1 LFSGSIEL
9 GCLPLRGAEPGKNNF
24 SAAEETMKKLLIVGL
39 LTLLTLPIGFAASA
53 GTISGN
59 IKGPDGAPFRAA
71 FVRVQNAKTKMTM
84 MVLSDAQG
92 KYWTDKLDAGTYDVW
107 ATSVG
112 YKGDPVRRSNVALE
126 DGKGLTIDFTMQKSM
141 VEWSDLTKY
150 QAGTLLPEA
159 TGKGVLIQQC
169 FNCHAFGK
177 IGAVGRHDQAGWK
190 GAIEVMRQ
198 LGVARIKPEV
208 EDQVSQ
214 YLAVAFG
221 SDSATPSSPTQLPD
235 YQKVK
240 QERDYFSDAALNIVY
255 VDYELTGDPKD
266 RPGTAKQDK
275 DGNLWM
281 EMSGGLS
288 RLNSA
293 TGEVKTW
300 RLFNL
305 TSNFIHEILP
315 TPDGS
320 VWLTL
325 EAQGGLA
332 RFDTKTE
339 KFEVFIDQQANDKFN
354 LTKPLQKDPN
364 DPFPNLP
371 NPAGPQGGDARSHT
385 AAMDLEGNIWVSGRP
400 LKKLDPRTGKYTY
413 FSAEAPDTYGI
424 AVDHAGNVWFAQF
437 NARDH
442 QDIGVVDVKTNK
454 VTKFQPPS
462 GVTPRRLKIDSQGMI
477 WIGDYFGG
485 SLTRFD
491 PKTQEFKIFKL
502 PGPMPTPYGVAID
515 HADNVWYASMYTDV
529 MGRLDPRTG
538 KVTEYPSPYGERGTR
553 DMFED
558 AQGRIWYGAQPYY
571 KAGYFRVRTESERA
585 AALGR

>member
-1 LFSGSIEL
+1 
-9 GCLPLRGAEPGKNNF
+9 
-24 SAAEETMKKLLIVGL
+24 MKKLFIVAL
-39 LTLLTLPIGFAASA
+39 VTLLIESIGFAASA
-53 GTISGN
+53 ATITGT

-71 FVRVQNAKTKMTM
+71 FVRVQNTKTKMTM
-84 MVLSDAQG
+84 MVLSDSQG
-92 KYWTDKLDAGTYDVW
+92 RYWTDPLDAGSYDVW
-107 ATSVG
+107 ATAVG
-112 YKGDPVRRSNVALE
+112 YKGDPARRTNITL
-126 DGKGLTIDFTMQKSM
+126 DPKGLAVDFTMQKSA

-159 TGKGVLIQQC
+159 AGKGVLIQQC

-190 GAIEVMRQ
+190 GAIDVMRQ

-221 SDSATPSSPTQLPD
+221 PDSATPPSPTQLPD

-240 QERDYFSDAALNIVY
+240 QEHDYFSDDALNIVY

-281 EMSGGLS
+281 EMSAGLS
-288 RLNSA
+288 RLNPA

-315 TPDGS
+315 TQDGS

-325 EAQGGLA
+325 EAQGGVA
-332 RFDTKTE
+332 RFDTKYE
-339 KFEVFIDQQANDKFN
+339 KFEVFIDQQANDKYN
-354 LTKPLQKDPN
+354 LTKPIQKDPN

-385 AAMDLEGNIWVSGRP
+385 AAMDGQGNIWISGRP
-400 LKKLDPRTGKYTY
+400 LKKLDPKTGKYTY
-413 FSAEAPDTYGI
+413 FSDEAPDTYGI
-424 AVDHAGNVWFAQF
+424 AVDQSGNVWFAQF

-442 QDIGVVDVKTNK
+442 QDIGVVDAKTNK
-454 VTKFQPPS
+454 VTRFTPPA
-462 GVTPRRLKIDSQGMI
+462 GVTPRRLKIDSHGMV

-491 PKTQEFKIFKL
+491 PNSKEFKVFKL

-515 HADNVWYASMYTDV
+515 HNDNLWYASMYTDV
-529 MGRLDPRTG
+529 IGRLDPKTG
-538 KVTEYPSPYGERGTR
+538 KVIEYPFPHSENTIREFFR
-553 DMFED
+553 DSE
-558 AQGRIWYGAQPYY
+558 GRMWYGSPSNN
-571 KAGYFRVRTESERA
+571 KVGYFYLTGASVPI
-585 AALGR
+585 GK

>member
-1 LFSGSIEL
+1 MRKFFVVAALALCIE
-9 GCLPLRGAEPGKNNF
+9 
-24 SAAEETMKKLLIVGL
+24 SV
-39 LTLLTLPIGFAASA
+39 GFAASA
-53 GTISGN
+53 AMISGTI
-59 IKGPDGAPFRAA
+59 KDTDGSFFRAA
-71 FVRVQNAKTKMTM
+71 FVRVQNVKTKMTM
-84 MVLSDAQG
+84 MVLSDSKG
-92 KYWTDKLDAGTYDVW
+92 RYFTDRLDAGTYDVW
-107 ATSVG
+107 ATSLG
-112 YKGDPVRRSNVALE
+112 YKSDRRRGVTLE
-126 DGKGLTIDFTMQKSM
+126 DGSALRLDFAMQKNA

-150 QAGTLLPEA
+150 QVGTLLPEA
-159 TGKGVLIQQC
+159 PGKGVLIQQC

-177 IGAVGRHDQAGWK
+177 IGAVGRHDQDGWK
-190 GAIEVMRQ
+190 GAIDVMRQ

-208 EDQVSQ
+208 EGEVSK
-214 YLAVAFG
+214 YLASVFG
-221 SDSATPSSPTQLPD
+221 TDSATPQSPVQVPD

-240 QERDYFSDAALNIVY
+240 QERDYFSDEALNIVY

-275 DGNLWM
+275 DGKLWM
-281 EMSGGLS
+281 EMSAGLS
-288 RLNSA
+288 RLDPV

-332 RFDTKTE
+332 RFDTKYE
-339 KFEVFIDQQANDKFN
+339 QFEVFIDKQANDKYN
-354 LTKPLQKDPN
+354 LSKPVQKDPN

-371 NPAGPQGGDARSHT
+371 NPQGPQGGDARSHT
-385 AAMDLEGNIWVSGRP
+385 AVIDLQGNIWVSGRP
-400 LKKLDPRTGKYTY
+400 LKKLDPGSGKYTY
-413 FSAEAPDTYGI
+413 FSEEVPDTYGI
-424 AVDHAGNVWFAQF
+424 AVDQAGNVWFAEF

-442 QDIGVVDVKTNK
+442 QDIGFVDVKTNK
-454 VTKFQPPS
+454 VTKFHPPE
-462 GVTPRRLKIDSQGMI
+462 GVTPRRLKIDSKGMV

-491 PKTQEFKIFKL
+491 PTSKEFKVFKL
-502 PGPMPTPYGVAID
+502 PGPMPTPYGLAVD
-515 HADNVWYASMYTDV
+515 HEDNVWYASMYTDV
-529 MGRLDPRTG
+529 IGRLDPNTG

-558 AQGRIWYGAQPYY
+558 AQGRIWYGAQPYF
-571 KAGYFRVRTESERA
+571 KAGYLRLRSEAERA
-585 AALGR
+585 AVLGQ

>member
-1 LFSGSIEL
+1 
-9 GCLPLRGAEPGKNNF
+9 
-24 SAAEETMKKLLIVGL
+24 MQKLLVVGL
-39 LTLLTLPIGFAASA
+39 STLLTAFMGFTASA
-53 GTISGN
+53 GTISGTV
-59 IKGPDGAPFRAA
+59 KGPDGTPFRAA
-71 FVRVQNAKTKMTM
+71 FVRVQNVKTKMTM
-84 MVLSDAQG
+84 MVLSDTQG

-112 YKGDPVRRSNVALE
+112 YKGEPARRNGVMLE
-126 DGKGLTIDFTMQKSM
+126 DNKALTLDFAMQKGA

-150 QAGTLLPEA
+150 QAGVLLPETA
-159 TGKGVLIQQC
+159 GKGVLIQQC

-177 IGAVGRHDQAGWK
+177 IGAVGRHDQDGWK
-190 GAIEVMRQ
+190 GAIDVMRQ

-208 EDQVSQ
+208 ENEVAA
-214 YLAVAFG
+214 YLSAAFG
-221 SDSATPSSPTQLPD
+221 LDSATPASPTQLPS

-255 VDYELTGDPKD
+255 VDYQLTGDPKD
-266 RPGTAKQDK
+266 RPGTAKQDQ

-281 EMSGGLS
+281 EMSAGLS
-288 RLNSA
+288 RLNPS

-332 RFDTKTE
+332 RFDPKYE
-339 KFEVFIDQQANDKFN
+339 KFEVFIDRQANDQYN
-354 LTKPLQKDPN
+354 LTKPVQKDPN

-371 NPAGPQGGDARSHT
+371 NPAGPQGGEARSHT
-385 AAMDLEGNIWVSGRP
+385 AAMDGEGNIWVSGRP
-400 LKKLDPRTGKYTY
+400 LKKLDPKTGKYTY

-424 AVDHAGNVWFAQF
+424 AVDHSGNVWFAEF

-442 QDIGVVDVKTNK
+442 QDIGVVDAKTNK
-454 VTKFQPPS
+454 VTKFQPPA
-462 GVTPRRLKIDSQGMI
+462 GVTPRRLKIDSQGMV

-491 PKTQEFKIFKL
+491 PNSKEFKIFKL

-515 HADNVWYASMYTDV
+515 HNDNVWYASMYTDV
-529 MGRLDPRTG
+529 MGRLDPKTG

-558 AQGRIWYGAQPYY
+558 AEGRIWFGAQPYF
-571 KAGYFRVRTESERA
+571 KAGYFRVRAESERA
-585 AALGR
+585 AALGQ